1 MPILWIRSVGPNQ
14 YLSRTV
20 GLIDHGTGTI
30 SPPLNELH
38 RPGMKHYV
46 PWVPDWLDL
55 NVMVPLIATVIVV
68 AVGILVICVALTRRG
83 GDDGRNGPKDV
94 YCRFSRTNLGTT
106 KQSVT
111 NKMQQSNGSSRFWLL
126 LFCVFLRVLWL
137 VHWFFEGLHEFWAL
151 AWLSTSY
158 T

>member
-1 MPILWIRSVGPNQ
+1 MGPNHIF
-14 YLSRTV
+14 SVRNV
-20 GLIDHGTGTI
+20 GSIDHHGPGTI

-94 YCRFSRTNLGTT
+94 YCRFSRTILGQTT
-106 KQSVT
+106 KSINHQQNVSVEWVLT
-111 NKMQQSNGSSRFWLL
+111 FLVNFVLCIFKRIVTCP
-126 LFCVFLRVLWL
+126 LFFRI
-137 VHWFFEGLHEFWAL
+137 
-151 AWLSTSY
+151 
-158 T
+158 